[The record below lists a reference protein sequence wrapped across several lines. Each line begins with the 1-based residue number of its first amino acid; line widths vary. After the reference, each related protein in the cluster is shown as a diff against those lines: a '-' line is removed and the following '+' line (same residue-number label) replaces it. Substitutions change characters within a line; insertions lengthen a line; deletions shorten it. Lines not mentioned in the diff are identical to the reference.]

1 MYLHR
6 LAYAFPFTQDLTQ
19 VLGSQHISQGG
30 LCQQASGAIGILHI
44 GNRCGSIMDSEI
56 HHSIYCHSHA
66 VFC

>member
-1 MYLHR
+1 MADYLTVSQN
-6 LAYAFPFTQDLTQ
+6 LAQ

-30 LCQQASGAIGILHI
+30 LCKQTCGTIGILHI
-44 GNRCGSIMDSEI
+44 SNGSGGIMDSEI